1 MKNGNGHHESA
12 RAIENEADATRSRL
26 AGTLDELANNLTPG
40 RMIDEVMT
48 YSRHGGADFLR
59 GLRTAAAEN
68 PIPALL
74 IGAGCVMML
83 TGKGRVGM
91 DGTGWSSGSSRQ
103 TTTGRSYELPG
114 TSRSN
119 RGMVSSLMDRA
130 SSLASSVTGAISG
143 AASTA
148 GDAATGAASGMRDT
162 VADAASGVRDTV
174 TGAASGVRDT
184 VTGATSG
191 VRDTVTGVASDVRDG
206 VTGAASGVRDSVTGA
221 AAAVRDTVAGAAS
234 GVTGTLSDAASR
246 LTETGRSATAA
257 VGSYAAD
264 TQHVLSEQAQRM
276 REQALA
282 TGRDASEQ
290 LGRFVEEQP
299 LLAAVGG
306 FLAGAA
312 LAALLPRTRVED
324 SYLGP
329 ASDSLKQT
337 VTTAASQHLEQAKA
351 AAGEVV
357 DKVKDAAI
365 KEGFSGETVQAVA
378 DKIQNLAQ
386 AGSDAVK
393 SGTDRVL
400 KG

>member
-1 MKNGNGHHESA
+1 MKNGNGHNESA

-26 AGTLDELANNLTPG
+26 AVTLDELANNLTPG
-40 RMIDEVMT
+40 RMLDEVMT

-91 DGTGWSSGSSRQ
+91 DGTGWSFGSSRE
-103 TTTGRSYELPG
+103 TTGRSYELPG

-148 GDAATGAASGMRDT
+148 GDAATGAASGMRGT
-162 VADAASGVRDTV
+162 VA
-174 TGAASGVRDT
+174 GAASGVRDT

-206 VTGAASGVRDSVTGA
+206 VTGAASGVRDSVCGA

-257 VGSYAAD
+257 VGSYAVN
-264 TQHVLSEQAQRM
+264 TQHILSEQAQRM

-282 TGRDASEQ
+282 TSRDASEQ

-324 SYLGP
+324 SYLGS

-337 VTTAASQHLEQAKA
+337 VTTAATQHLEQAKA

-386 AGSDAVK
+386 AGSEAVK
-393 SGTDRVL
+393 TGTDRVL